1 MFLYQINLSIK
12 HTHTLICTHTY
23 TQELENTGG
32 KPQDLPWVSDDWL
45 NHPNLPFFFSV
56 RSARVTPSC
65 VMHASP
71 CIQTQR
77 HSRGTW
83 GARMGCYQNGSEHTS
98 TTGQQ
103 QYSKYQYP
111 TMTRAAGATGA
122 ADTEEGRRTTWR
134 AVSHWKRRQV
144 TSPCTYMLQCKLKHL
159 HVNMLVGAHV
169 SSTDTKSQD
178 GCWRKAVWSCLL
190 NHISFTLW

>member
-1 MFLYQINLSIK
+1 M
-12 HTHTLICTHTY
+12 
-23 TQELENTGG
+23 
-32 KPQDLPWVSDDWL
+32 SDDWL

-83 GARMGCYQNGSEHTS
+83 RGRARMDCYQNGSEQTS

-111 TMTRAAGATGA
+111 TTTRAAGATLA

-134 AVSHWKRRQV
+134 AVSHWKRPQV
-144 TSPCTYMLQCKLKHL
+144 TRSCTNMLGCKLKHL
-159 HVNMLVGAHV
+159 HVNMLVGAPV

-178 GCWRKAVWSCLL
+178 GC
-190 NHISFTLW
+190 